1 MATTSGVSIYTVR
14 RGDTLTKIAKAY
26 NTTPQEIARRN
37 HISNINYIKVGDH
50 LFLQPDTPKNQI
62 PPKTD
67 NDESYVDNDCDLY
80 CKIVDAIER
89 PIAKLKVWIKAGEE
103 IFEHLT
109 DSRGEIPPVQ
119 VKKGTRIEVDVKKAA
134 GGKKTVSSF
143 EANDNMGALLRSPKV
158 AAKATQK
165 SKGNPPKK
173 PDSGKTQQTPQP
185 GDVINSH
192 TNDGLLQQ
200 IVCECPNKE
209 NLRLGKNFKYRKI
222 LLDARDRTGIDVLAV
237 ACLIDA
243 EASRIVKRFRKQV
256 LDKQGNPVI
265 DKKTGKPKTKPAIDD
280 TEWNPKS
287 RSPRSSATG
296 LTQFTD
302 ETWIDMAL
310 TNGTFLNNWV
320 NGKGWLTTKTVKEGR
335 TERTVQAFKLS
346 NGTHVTPK
354 KIRKGYSTLAKTLS
368 IRPHI
373 TGKRM
378 ASDKNL
384 QEILDLRYE
393 PEYAIHTAM
402 DFAVANMKNLRN
414 HGFTKIDGLN
424 PGEKAKILYLAHH
437 LGGSNA
443 PRFINDVID
452 AERAEDLLRGQYKD
466 QTEPEKK
473 AKDAGGNWVK
483 AHREWLEKYVEDR
496 IRLENHMCEN
506 RENITVRKLLAIT
519 ESIKRGK

>member
-26 NTTPQEIARRN
+26 NTTPAEIARRN

-50 LFLQPDTPKNQI
+50 LFVQPDAPKKQI

-67 NDESYVDNDCDLY
+67 NNESYVDNDCDLY

-109 DSRGEIPPVQ
+109 DSRGRIPPVQ
-119 VKKGTRIEVDVKKAA
+119 VKKGTQVEVDVKKAA

-143 EANDNMGALLRSPKV
+143 EANDNMGALLRSPKIKAD
-158 AAKATQK
+158 AAQK
-165 SKGNPPKK
+165 SKGNPPRK
-173 PDSGKTQQTPQP
+173 PDSGKTPQTLQP

-209 NLRLGKNFKYRKI
+209 NLRLGKNFKYRKY
-222 LLDARDRTGIDVLAV
+222 LLDARDRTGIDVLSV

-243 EASRIVKRFRKQV
+243 EAGRIRNRFRKPV
-256 LDKQGNPVI
+256 LDKKGNPVI
-265 DKKTGKPKTKPAIDD
+265 DKKTGKPKTWLAIDD

-287 RSPRSSATG
+287 RASASSATG

-320 NGKGWLTTKTVKEGR
+320 NGKGWLTTKTVKKGR
-335 TERTVQAFKLS
+335 KERTVQAFKLS

-354 KIRKGYSTLAKTLS
+354 KIRKGYLTLAKTLS

-373 TGKRM
+373 TGRRM

-384 QEILDLRYE
+384 QELLDLRYE
-393 PEYAIHTAM
+393 PEYAIHTAV
-402 DFAVANMKNLRN
+402 DYAVVNMKYLKKI
-414 HGFTKIDGLN
+414 GFTKIDGLN
-424 PGEKAKILYLAHH
+424 PGEKTKIFYLAHH
-437 LGGSNA
+437 LGSGDCPNFIDNTMKDDHAEYLLGLQVGKKNA
-443 PRFINDVID
+443 
-452 AERAEDLLRGQYKD
+452 EKRAKE
-466 QTEPEKK
+466 
-473 AKDAGGNWVK
+473 AGGNWVK
-483 AHREWLEKYVEDR
+483 AHRQWLEDYVDR
-496 IRLENHMCEN
+496 NIKLEKHMCEN
-506 RENITVRKLLAIT
+506 RENIVVRKLLAIT